1 MPCTVLRHRAAVVRW
16 CRDGV
21 VAWWRGG
28 VVAWWRGGV
37 VAWWRGGVVAW
48 WRGGVVAWWRARS
61 SGTGL
66 PWWRGAV
73 RLTDFGSAR
82 NRLLAAILTPMA
94 KIITVAAYK
103 GGVGKTTLAL
113 ELAYLLD
120 APLVDLDWDKG
131 GATRRWGYKP
141 GEASPLLDALARDK
155 TPRPRKG
162 RRKPDLVAGDEDFG
176 EVQPDADTM
185 TQALEKWAAE
195 WGRPYV
201 VIDTHPGG
209 LSSTHGAM
217 AAASLVV
224 TPTVLA
230 TGELD
235 GLEGLLERAADY
247 PLLVVPN
254 KVQRV
259 PDANLLRRL
268 QNLVARYDVPVGP
281 VVSEHRRLP
290 RRSARMAIS
299 AFDPVPK
306 AWERYAHELVAL
318 AGAVRSYGDA

>member
-1 MPCTVLRHRAAVVRW
+1 VVPCTVLGHRAAVVAW
-16 CRDGV
+16 CR
-21 VAWWRGG
+21 
-28 VVAWWRGGV
+28 
-37 VAWWRGGVVAW
+37 
-48 WRGGVVAWWRARS
+48 ARF

-73 RLTDFGSAR
+73 RLTGFGSAR
-82 NRLLAAILTPMA
+82 SRLLAAIMASMA

-141 GEASPLLDALARDK
+141 GEASPLLDALAHDK